1 MGGRLMSELV
11 ITVNGESRMIPY
23 PATLT
28 DLLQHLDLDPRAVIV
43 ELNREIIR
51 RPRLAETWLTNGDT
65 VEVVHFVG
73 GG

>member
-1 MGGRLMSELV
+1 MSEVV
-11 ITVNGESRMIPY
+11 ITVNGESRMMPH
-23 PATLT
+23 PATLM

-51 RPRLAETWLTNGDT
+51 RPRLAETWLTDGDT